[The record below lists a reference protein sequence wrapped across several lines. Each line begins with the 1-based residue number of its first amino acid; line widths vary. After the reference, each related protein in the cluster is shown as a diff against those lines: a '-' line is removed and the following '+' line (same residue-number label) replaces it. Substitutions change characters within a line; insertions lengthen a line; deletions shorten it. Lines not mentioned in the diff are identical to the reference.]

1 MKKFQYSNEGY
12 SPIIPEEIRSIIKHQ
27 FGLLDEDISSDY
39 TWDNMGI
46 DSLDIVELTMEVEKV
61 YEISISDLEIEK
73 CYTLGDFVKL
83 VEMTRNVRNTLNKYK
98 R

>member
-12 SPIIPEEIRSIIKHQ
+12 SPIIPEEIKSIIKHQ

-39 TWDNMGI
+39 TWDYMGI

-61 YEISISDLEIEK
+61 YKIYISDLELEK
-73 CYTLGDFVKL
+73 CYTLGDFVNL
-83 VEMTRNVRNTLNKYK
+83 VKKIKNG
-98 R
+98 